1 MENFITVEKKEQFSL
16 IEVYPYLHF
25 DNECKED
32 EEILF
37 QESLD
42 SRNFKVEIQTRS
54 FEALGDISSWLEGYG
69 FDNLSYGSNNTRI
82 AAPSHRQ
89 YYIKGKSNAVDFL
102 VYKEKL
108 SVVVK
113 FEAPRLSYFKSILKK
128 FSDKM
133 GYGNMWREGDHFV
146 IK

>member
-25 DNECKED
+25 DECKED
-32 EEILF
+32 EDALF

-54 FEALGDISSWLEGYG
+54 FEALGDLTSWLEGYG
-69 FDNLSYGSNNTRI
+69 FDNLSFRPGNMKNTV
-82 AAPSHRQ
+82 PVNRQ
-89 YYIKGKSNAVDFL
+89 FYLKGKSSAADFL

-108 SVVVK
+108 GVVVK
-113 FEAPRLSYFKSILKK
+113 FEAQRLSYLKTVLKK
-128 FSDKM
+128 FSERM
-133 GYGNMWREGDHFV
+133 GYGNMWKEGDHFV